1 MSTMA
6 VQLLEAADRRGRIF
20 MEDSDSD
27 ADSEGSYAQID
38 DGTSNKS
45 DSSSIH
51 SAGEELADY
60 WDPYRK
66 LAPWIVV
73 AAAATVTFMT

>member
-1 MSTMA
+1 MSAMA

-20 MEDSDSD
+20 MEDSDSE
-27 ADSEGSYAQID
+27 AESEGSYAQID
-38 DGTSNKS
+38 DGASNRS

-60 WDPYRK
+60 WDPYCK
-66 LAPWIVV
+66 LAPLTAV
-73 AAAATVTFMT
+73 AAAATITYS